1 MDCMALSKW
10 IRWLYFHGLGGSATM
25 EYSMDFTMNN
35 KIFNLVA
42 VLNEIFR
49 EIDIDFDDHIEVM
62 NSIGFLHLFDDL
74 QDYRQPGKIQYK
86 LSDILLLCF
95 LSIIYEGKTT
105 CLGIY
110 DHILVY
116 KSRYE
121 KYGLIKDGQI
131 PSHDTI
137 RRTLMCI
144 DPVEFEEITI
154 GRIHEFLQELR
165 KCAQGTMYCH
175 QSVDGKE
182 ARGSGRSEDTKN
194 PQRNINV
201 LNVYSNSDCLCIH
214 SKPVETKTN
223 EIPVAQEILRMM
235 ELKKTVITFDALHT
249 QRETCNIIAS
259 KKGIYVAPVKDNQSG
274 LREEILEKFKK
285 YEQTP
290 KKKITTLDTE
300 KRNFRFISLPSNY
313 DDCGFTGMKTLVEMV
328 SHTRKKAITMYFIS
342 NTKDTELIAE
352 AIERRWE
359 IENNFHKEKDIYLN
373 EDDIHFTNKTSIN
386 NIVILN
392 NLALAL
398 AKIYG
403 SISTNEMRVAK
414 KEFKA
419 FPVECISKVQL
430 IMKDTEIIKQIKSNL
445 RRKKR

>member
-1 MDCMALSKW
+1 
-10 IRWLYFHGLGGSATM
+10 
-25 EYSMDFTMNN
+25 MDFTMNN

-223 EIPVAQEILRMM
+223 EIPVVQEILRMM

-313 DDCGFTGMKTLVEMV
+313 DDCGFTGMKTFVEMV

-398 AKIYG
+398 EKIYG

>member
-1 MDCMALSKW
+1 
-10 IRWLYFHGLGGSATM
+10 
-25 EYSMDFTMNN
+25 MDFTMNN

-49 EIDIDFDDHIEVM
+49 EIDIDFDDYIEVM

-223 EIPVAQEILRMM
+223 EILVAQEILRMM

-259 KKGIYVAPVKDNQSG
+259 KKGIYVAHVKDNQSG

-313 DDCGFTGMKTLVEMV
+313 DDCGFTGMKTFVEMV
-328 SHTRKKAITMYFIS
+328 SHTHKKAITMYFIS

>member
-1 MDCMALSKW
+1 
-10 IRWLYFHGLGGSATM
+10 
-25 EYSMDFTMNN
+25 MDFTMNN

-49 EIDIDFDDHIEVM
+49 EIDINFDDHIEVM

-274 LREEILEKFKK
+274 LREEILARFRK

-300 KRNFRFISLPSNY
+300 KRNFRFIRMPSNY
-313 DDCGFTGMKTLVEMV
+313 DDCGFTGMKTFVEMV

>member
-1 MDCMALSKW
+1 
-10 IRWLYFHGLGGSATM
+10 
-25 EYSMDFTMNN
+25 MDFTMNN

-214 SKPVETKTN
+214 SKPVETKAN

-259 KKGIYVAPVKDNQSG
+259 KKGIYVAHVKDNQSG

-313 DDCGFTGMKTLVEMV
+313 DDCGFTGMKTFVEMV

-398 AKIYG
+398 EKIYG

>member
-1 MDCMALSKW
+1 
-10 IRWLYFHGLGGSATM
+10 
-25 EYSMDFTMNN
+25 MDFTMNN

-105 CLGIY
+105 CLEIY

-274 LREEILEKFKK
+274 LREEILARFKK

-313 DDCGFTGMKTLVEMV
+313 DNCGFTGMKTFVEMV
-328 SHTRKKAITMYFIS
+328 SHIRKKAITMYFIS

>member
-1 MDCMALSKW
+1 
-10 IRWLYFHGLGGSATM
+10 
-25 EYSMDFTMNN
+25 MDFTMNN
-35 KIFNLVA
+35 KIFNIVA
-42 VLNEIFR
+42 VLNETFK

-74 QDYRQPGKIQYK
+74 KDYRQPGKIQYK

-116 KSRYE
+116 KNRYE

-154 GRIHEFLQELR
+154 GRIYEFLQDLR

-223 EIPVAQEILRMM
+223 EIPVAQDILRMM
-235 ELKKTVITFDALHT
+235 DLKKTVITFDALHT
-249 QRETCNIIAS
+249 QKVTCNIIAS

-285 YEQTP
+285 YEQNP

-313 DDCGFTGMKTLVEMV
+313 DDCGFTGMKTFVEMV
-328 SHTRKKAITMYFIS
+328 SHTRKKASTMYFIS

-430 IMKDTEIIKQIKSNL
+430 IMKDTEIIKQVKSNL

>member
-1 MDCMALSKW
+1 
-10 IRWLYFHGLGGSATM
+10 
-25 EYSMDFTMNN
+25 MDFTMNN

-49 EIDIDFDDHIEVM
+49 EIDINFDDHIEVM

-274 LREEILEKFKK
+274 LREEILARFKK

-313 DDCGFTGMKTLVEMV
+313 DNCGFTGMKTFVEMV
-328 SHTRKKAITMYFIS
+328 SHIRKKAITMYFIS

-403 SISTNEMRVAK
+403 SISTNKMRVAK

>member
-1 MDCMALSKW
+1 
-10 IRWLYFHGLGGSATM
+10 
-25 EYSMDFTMNN
+25 MDFTMNN
-35 KIFNLVA
+35 KIFNIVA
-42 VLNEIFR
+42 VLNETFK

-274 LREEILEKFKK
+274 LREEILARFKK

-313 DDCGFTGMKTLVEMV
+313 DNCGFTGMKTFVEMV
-328 SHTRKKAITMYFIS
+328 SHIRKKAITMYFIS

>member
-1 MDCMALSKW
+1 
-10 IRWLYFHGLGGSATM
+10 
-25 EYSMDFTMNN
+25 MDFTMNN

-105 CLGIY
+105 SLEIY

-154 GRIHEFLQELR
+154 ERIHEFLQELR

-274 LREEILEKFKK
+274 LREEILARFKK

-290 KKKITTLDTE
+290 KKKITTLDTG

-313 DDCGFTGMKTLVEMV
+313 DDCGFTGMKTFVEMV
-328 SHTRKKAITMYFIS
+328 SHSRKKAITMYF
-342 NTKDTELIAE
+342 
-352 AIERRWE
+352 R
-359 IENNFHKEKDIYLN
+359 
-373 EDDIHFTNKTSIN
+373 
-386 NIVILN
+386 
-392 NLALAL
+392 
-398 AKIYG
+398 
-403 SISTNEMRVAK
+403 
-414 KEFKA
+414 
-419 FPVECISKVQL
+419 
-430 IMKDTEIIKQIKSNL
+430 
-445 RRKKR
+445 

>member
-1 MDCMALSKW
+1 
-10 IRWLYFHGLGGSATM
+10 
-25 EYSMDFTMNN
+25 MDFTMNN

-214 SKPVETKTN
+214 SKPVETKAN

-313 DDCGFTGMKTLVEMV
+313 DDCGFTGMKTFVEMV

-398 AKIYG
+398 EKIYG

>member
-1 MDCMALSKW
+1 
-10 IRWLYFHGLGGSATM
+10 
-25 EYSMDFTMNN
+25 MDFTMNN

-74 QDYRQPGKIQYK
+74 KDYRQPGKIQYK

-154 GRIHEFLQELR
+154 GRIYEFLQDLR

-249 QRETCNIIAS
+249 QKVTCNIIAS

-274 LREEILEKFKK
+274 LQEEILEKFKK

-313 DDCGFTGMKTLVEMV
+313 DDCGFTGMKTFVEMV

>member
-1 MDCMALSKW
+1 
-10 IRWLYFHGLGGSATM
+10 
-25 EYSMDFTMNN
+25 MDFTMNN

-42 VLNEIFR
+42 VLNETFR

-74 QDYRQPGKIQYK
+74 KDYRQPGKIQYK

-223 EIPVAQEILRMM
+223 EIPVAQEILRIM

-274 LREEILEKFKK
+274 LREEILARFKK

-313 DDCGFTGMKTLVEMV
+313 DNCGFTGMKTFVEMV
-328 SHTRKKAITMYFIS
+328 SHIRKKAITMYFIS

>member
-1 MDCMALSKW
+1 
-10 IRWLYFHGLGGSATM
+10 
-25 EYSMDFTMNN
+25 MDFTMNN
-35 KIFNLVA
+35 KIFNIVA
-42 VLNEIFR
+42 VLNETFK

-74 QDYRQPGKIQYK
+74 KDYRQPGKIQYK

-116 KSRYE
+116 KNRYE

-154 GRIHEFLQELR
+154 GRIYEFLQDLR

-235 ELKKTVITFDALHT
+235 DLKKTVITFDALHT
-249 QRETCNIIAS
+249 QKETCNIIAS

-285 YEQTP
+285 YEQNP

-313 DDCGFTGMKTLVEMV
+313 DDCGFTGMKTFVEMV

-342 NTKDTELIAE
+342 NTKDSELIAE

-359 IENNFHKEKDIYLN
+359 IENSFHKEKDTYLN

-398 AKIYG
+398 AKVYG

-430 IMKDTEIIKQIKSNL
+430 IMKDTEIIKQIK
-445 RRKKR
+445 

>member
-1 MDCMALSKW
+1 
-10 IRWLYFHGLGGSATM
+10 
-25 EYSMDFTMNN
+25 MDFTMNN

-49 EIDIDFDDHIEVM
+49 EIDINFDDHIEVM

-274 LREEILEKFKK
+274 LREEILARFRK

-300 KRNFRFISLPSNY
+300 KRKFRFISLPSNY
-313 DDCGFTGMKTLVEMV
+313 DDCGFTGMKTFVEMV

>member
-1 MDCMALSKW
+1 
-10 IRWLYFHGLGGSATM
+10 
-25 EYSMDFTMNN
+25 MDFTMNN

-223 EIPVAQEILRMM
+223 EIPVAQETLRMM

-274 LREEILEKFKK
+274 LQEEILEKFKK

-313 DDCGFTGMKTLVEMV
+313 DDCGFTGMKTFVEMV

>member
-1 MDCMALSKW
+1 MS
-10 IRWLYFHGLGGSATM
+10 
-25 EYSMDFTMNN
+25 N

-42 VLNEIFR
+42 VLNETFK

-74 QDYRQPGKIQYK
+74 KDYRQPGKIQYN

-121 KYGLIKDGQI
+121 EYGLIKDGQI

-137 RRTLMCI
+137 RRTLMSI
-144 DPVEFEEITI
+144 DPVEFEKITI
-154 GRIHEFLQELR
+154 GRIYEFLQELR

-182 ARGSGRSEDTKN
+182 ARGSGRSEDTKK

-223 EIPVAQEILRMM
+223 EIPVAQEILRLMD
-235 ELKKTVITFDALHT
+235 LKKTVITFDALHT

-259 KKGIYVAPVKDNQSG
+259 KKGIYVAPVKDNQAG

-285 YEQTP
+285 HEQNP

-313 DDCGFTGMKTLVEMV
+313 DDCRFTGMKTLVEMV

-359 IENNFHKEKDIYLN
+359 IENNFHKEKDTYLN

-392 NLALAL
+392 NLALTL

>member
-1 MDCMALSKW
+1 
-10 IRWLYFHGLGGSATM
+10 
-25 EYSMDFTMNN
+25 MNN
-35 KIFNLVA
+35 KIFNIVA
-42 VLNEIFR
+42 VLNETFK

-62 NSIGFLHLFDDL
+62 NSIGFLHLFNDL
-74 QDYRQPGKIQYK
+74 KDYRQPGKIQYK

-121 KYGLIKDGQI
+121 KYGLIKNGQI

-154 GRIHEFLQELR
+154 GRIYEFLQELR

-182 ARGSGRSEDTKN
+182 ARGSGRGEDTKN

-235 ELKKTVITFDALHT
+235 DLKKTVITFDALHT
-249 QRETCNIIAS
+249 QKETCNIITS

-285 YEQTP
+285 YEQTT

-313 DDCGFTGMKTLVEMV
+313 DDCGFTGMKTFVEMV

-359 IENNFHKEKDIYLN
+359 IENNFHNAYDGKM
-373 EDDIHFTNKTSIN
+373 
-386 NIVILN
+386 V
-392 NLALAL
+392 
-398 AKIYG
+398 
-403 SISTNEMRVAK
+403 RV
-414 KEFKA
+414 
-419 FPVECISKVQL
+419 
-430 IMKDTEIIKQIKSNL
+430 
-445 RRKKR
+445 

>member
-1 MDCMALSKW
+1 
-10 IRWLYFHGLGGSATM
+10 
-25 EYSMDFTMNN
+25 MNN
-35 KIFNLVA
+35 KIFNIVA
-42 VLNEIFR
+42 VLNETFK
-49 EIDIDFDDHIEVM
+49 EIDIDFDDHMEVM

-74 QDYRQPGKIQYK
+74 KDFRQPGKIQYN

-95 LSIIYEGKTT
+95 LSIVYEGKTT

-121 KYGLIKDGQI
+121 KYGLIKNGQI

-235 ELKKTVITFDALHT
+235 ELKMTVITFDALHT

-313 DDCGFTGMKTLVEMV
+313 DDCGFTGMKTFVEMV

>member
-1 MDCMALSKW
+1 
-10 IRWLYFHGLGGSATM
+10 
-25 EYSMDFTMNN
+25 MDFTMNN

-42 VLNEIFR
+42 VLNEILR
-49 EIDIDFDDHIEVM
+49 EIDINFDDHIEVM

-274 LREEILEKFKK
+274 LREEILARFRK

-313 DDCGFTGMKTLVEMV
+313 DDCGFTGMKTFVEMV

>member
-1 MDCMALSKW
+1 
-10 IRWLYFHGLGGSATM
+10 
-25 EYSMDFTMNN
+25 MDFTMNN

-49 EIDIDFDDHIEVM
+49 EIDINFDDHIEVM

-214 SKPVETKTN
+214 SEPVETKTN

-274 LREEILEKFKK
+274 LREEILARFRK

-313 DDCGFTGMKTLVEMV
+313 DDCGFTGMKTFVEMV

>member
-1 MDCMALSKW
+1 
-10 IRWLYFHGLGGSATM
+10 
-25 EYSMDFTMNN
+25 MNN
-35 KIFNLVA
+35 KIFNIVA
-42 VLNEIFR
+42 VLNETFK

-62 NSIGFLHLFDDL
+62 NSIGFLHLFNDL
-74 QDYRQPGKIQYK
+74 KDYRQPGKIQYK

-121 KYGLIKDGQI
+121 KYGLIKNGQI

-154 GRIHEFLQELR
+154 GRIYEFLQELR

-182 ARGSGRSEDTKN
+182 ARGSGRGEGTKN

-235 ELKKTVITFDALHT
+235 DLKKTVITFDALHT
-249 QRETCNIIAS
+249 QKETCNIITS

-274 LREEILEKFKK
+274 LREEILARFKK

-313 DDCGFTGMKTLVEMV
+313 DNCGFTGMKTFVEMV
-328 SHTRKKAITMYFIS
+328 SHIRKKAITMYFIS

-430 IMKDTEIIKQIKSNL
+430 IMKDTEIIKQVKSNL

>member
-1 MDCMALSKW
+1 
-10 IRWLYFHGLGGSATM
+10 
-25 EYSMDFTMNN
+25 MDFTMNN

-49 EIDIDFDDHIEVM
+49 EIDINFDDHIEVM

-274 LREEILEKFKK
+274 LREEILARFKK

-313 DDCGFTGMKTLVEMV
+313 DNCGFTGMKTFVEMV
-328 SHTRKKAITMYFIS
+328 SHIRKKAITMYFIS

-430 IMKDTEIIKQIKSNL
+430 IMKDAEIIKQIKSNL

>member
-1 MDCMALSKW
+1 
-10 IRWLYFHGLGGSATM
+10 
-25 EYSMDFTMNN
+25 MDFTMNN

-74 QDYRQPGKIQYK
+74 KDYRQPGKIQYK

-313 DDCGFTGMKTLVEMV
+313 DDCGFTGMKTFVEMV

-359 IENNFHKEKDIYLN
+359 IENKIKKKKDIYLN

>member
-1 MDCMALSKW
+1 
-10 IRWLYFHGLGGSATM
+10 
-25 EYSMDFTMNN
+25 MDFTMNN

-274 LREEILEKFKK
+274 LQEEILEKFKK

-313 DDCGFTGMKTLVEMV
+313 DDCGFTGMKTFVEMV

-430 IMKDTEIIKQIKSNL
+430 IMKDTEIITQIKSNL